1 MNQSKCSDDSLY
13 IREASPRTLALL
25 YRVYCRVYNY
35 SGGLD
40 DSALEVTL
48 HCCDLMTIGDATELM
63 YRQKMDD
70 FGYII
75 DDLGDGFNC
84 EYWLVPEFGAEATEP
99 HYSGP
104 YSDSEYLG
112 DFEPATAF

>member
-13 IREASPRTLALL
+13 IRDTSPRTLALL
-25 YRVYCRVYNY
+25 YRVYCRVYDY
-35 SGGLD
+35 GDGLSD
-40 DSALEVTL
+40 TVDTTV
-48 HCCDLMTIGDATELM
+48 HCCDLMTIEDAIELM
-63 YRQKMDD
+63 YRQKMAD
-70 FGYII
+70 FDFIVDG
-75 DDLGDGFNC
+75 LGDGFNC

-104 YSDSEYLG
+104 FDDSEYLG